1 MWPLLNLD
9 DVHNFLY
16 CLSQNVNMIDIL
28 LSHIYTLVLFTVSF
42 INIYTKQIVEFQK
55 LRN

>member
-1 MWPLLNLD
+1 M
-9 DVHNFLY
+9 F
-16 CLSQNVNMIDIL
+16 DIL
-28 LSHIYTLVLFTVSF
+28 LIHVYILVLFTVSF

>member
-1 MWPLLNLD
+1 MCPLLNLD
-9 DVHNFLY
+9 SVHNFFY
-16 CLSQNVNMIDIL
+16 RLSRNVNMIDIV
-28 LSHIYTLVLFTVSF
+28 LSHVYTLVLFTVSF

>member
-1 MWPLLNLD
+1 MCPLLNLD
-9 DVHNFLY
+9 GVHNFFY
-16 CLSQNVNMIDIL
+16 RSSRNVNMIDIV
-28 LSHIYTLVLFTVSF
+28 LSHVYTLVLFTVSF